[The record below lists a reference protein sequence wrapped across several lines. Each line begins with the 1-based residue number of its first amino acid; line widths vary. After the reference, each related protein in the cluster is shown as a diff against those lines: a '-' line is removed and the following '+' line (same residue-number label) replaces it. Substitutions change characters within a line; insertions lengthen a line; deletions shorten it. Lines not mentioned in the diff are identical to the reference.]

1 MLHVS
6 REKSR
11 KTEGVFLVASRGF
24 RGEIE
29 IPPGSFSFCHFFFW
43 RSKRKSDT
51 AAADFRKCSYID
63 RLVVDH
69 KKRCKFKATLPVR
82 VRGIQHGLARGKDLC
97 GDGRGCLAAGA
108 AAFGEDDERERICL
122 ILHEARE
129 HCVCRAVF
137 ALRCAGLGAD
147 RQRAELPRAV
157 LVHDRAAHHAAQRS
171 RP

>member
-1 MLHVS
+1 MCTGKRQTHIRNVPSPRTAVTGIDPYNAYRHCIKNSELFQIS

-43 RSKRKSDT
+43 RSKRKSET

-82 VRGIQHGLARGKDLC
+82 VRLIQHGLAG
-97 GDGRGCLAAGA
+97 
-108 AAFGEDDERERICL
+108 
-122 ILHEARE
+122 
-129 HCVCRAVF
+129 V
-137 ALRCAGLGAD
+137 
-147 RQRAELPRAV
+147 
-157 LVHDRAAHHAAQRS
+157 
-171 RP
+171 